1 MGRKEAAEVQRVAAR
16 EALKKMGVTPGMGAL
31 DEALAALESR
41 GPRPRPYSAR
51 VESAANAETGEV
63 IRLYGEELGS
73 ASEAVRDL
81 LARGA
86 ASLAAERSVTA

>member
-1 MGRKEAAEVQRVAAR
+1 MIVGRKEATEVQRVAAR
-16 EALKKMGVTPGMGAL
+16 EALDKMGWRPGMSPL
-31 DEALAALESR
+31 DEALAALAYR

-51 VESAANAETGEV
+51 VESAANEETGEV

-86 ASLAAERSVTA
+86 ADLARERA